1 MKHITIIED
10 DIFIKKIIKWFFIS
24 LLVFMISI
32 FLHECGHGLA
42 NALAGI
48 PCSTGFNKVGD
59 AYKYPSAD
67 DFRSYY
73 STTEPVL
80 IDFGVP
86 CTLVLSVLG
95 AFIYARTKNR
105 KQQYLG
111 AALAVGNSFLR
122 LIPCLMVLLIPLFTG
137 YTHVED
143 EYETGQLLV
152 NKFGENMWLYLPV
165 IFSIVITAFSLIWV
179 YRTAITRQVKKPLGY
194 ATVSFFVFC
203 IGMAL
208 ASVLDCYIRINWL

>member
-1 MKHITIIED
+1 M
-10 DIFIKKIIKWFFIS
+10 KKIIKWLFVS
-24 LLVFMISI
+24 LLLLMISA

-42 NALAGI
+42 NELAGI
-48 PCSTGFNKVGD
+48 PCSTGFNRVGD
-59 AYKYPSAD
+59 AYKYPSDD

-95 AFIYARTKNR
+95 AFIYARAKNR
-105 KQQYLG
+105 KLQYLG
-111 AALAVGNSFLR
+111 ASLATVNSFLR

-137 YTHVED
+137 NVHIED

-152 NKFGENMWLYLPV
+152 NIFGENLWLYLPA
-165 IFSIVITAFSLIWV
+165 IFSIVITVFSLIWV
-179 YRTAITRQVKKPLGY
+179 YRTAITRQVKKPLIY
-194 ATVSFFVFC
+194 AIVSFCVFC
-203 IGMAL
+203 NGMVL
-208 ASVLDCYIRINWL
+208 ASVLDCYLRINWL